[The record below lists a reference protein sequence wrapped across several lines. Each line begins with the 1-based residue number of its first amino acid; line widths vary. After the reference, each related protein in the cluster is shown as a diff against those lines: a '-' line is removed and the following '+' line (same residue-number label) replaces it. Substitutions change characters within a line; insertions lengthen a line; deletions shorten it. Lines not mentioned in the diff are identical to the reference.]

1 MRILIIEDDRVLS
14 DHLKKK
20 LDEAG
25 FAVDVVHDGE
35 NGEAMANET
44 VYHAA
49 ILDLGLP
56 DRSGLAV
63 LGNWR
68 RARNQIPVIVLTARN
83 MWWERVEGIDAGA
96 DDYLGKPF
104 HVEEL
109 LARLRAL
116 IHRCHARLQGTLTV
130 GGYSLDEGRQSVRM
144 PDGNEARL
152 TSMEFRLLRIFM
164 LSPGRIHSKESLME
178 AIYDFDKVTDHNVI
192 EVYVNHLRKKM
203 GREVIST
210 LRWQGYLFTP
220 GEKRA

>member
-1 MRILIIEDDRVLS
+1 MRILIIEDDRVLA

-25 FAVDVVHDGE
+25 FAVDVVHDGAT
-35 NGEAMANET
+35 GEAMGNET
-44 VYHAA
+44 AYHAA

-68 RARNQIPVIVLTARN
+68 RGRNQIPVIVLTARN
-83 MWWERVEGIDAGA
+83 TWWERVEGIDAGA

-104 HVEEL
+104 HIEEL

-130 GGYSLDEGRQSVRM
+130 GGFSLDETRQSVRL

-152 TSMEFRLLRIFM
+152 TAMEFRLLRIFM
-164 LSPGRIHSKESLME
+164 LSPGRIHSKESLMD
-178 AIYDFDKVTDHNVI
+178 AIYDFDKVTDHNI
-192 EVYVNHLRKKM
+192 
-203 GREVIST
+203 I
-210 LRWQGYLFTP
+210 
-220 GEKRA
+220 